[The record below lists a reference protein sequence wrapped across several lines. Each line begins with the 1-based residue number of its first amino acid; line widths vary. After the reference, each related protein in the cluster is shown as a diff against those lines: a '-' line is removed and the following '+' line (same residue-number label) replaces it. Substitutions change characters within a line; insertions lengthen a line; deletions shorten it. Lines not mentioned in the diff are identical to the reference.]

1 MELLQYLTIYLNDHR
16 AGAAAG
22 TELAER
28 IWRRNRSGPWANQ
41 LQEILSSV
49 RAERETLDAVRVTL
63 GVAGGRFR
71 RAAALVAERASSF
84 KPNGHIFRYS
94 PLSRVAELE
103 ALMSGIQSKQRLWT
117 SLELAAASLPQ
128 LTGFDFSALQGQSQA
143 QLATLGQVHE
153 WAARQ
158 CFIRT

>member
-28 IWRRNRSGPWANQ
+28 IWRRNRSGPWANH
-41 LQEILSSV
+41 LQEILSLV
-49 RAERETLDAVRVTL
+49 KAERETLDAVRVLL
-63 GVAGGRFR
+63 GVAGGGFR
-71 RAAALVAERASSF
+71 RALALMAERASSL
-84 KPNGHIFRYS
+84 KPNGDIFRYS

-117 SLELAAASLPQ
+117 SLDLASASLPQ
-128 LTGFDFSALQGQSQA
+128 LTRFDFPALQSQSQA